1 MSYLARV
8 VAALVLLS
16 LAGCGGTGPTGS
28 AAPTAA
34 PTATTT
40 ATTTAPSA
48 KAANPLT
55 EAQLEAAALK
65 PGDLTGYQIDTH
77 PNMHDNS
84 STAKPAACQ
93 PLENVRTAALD
104 PKPAATV
111 GFLAWKTSAPSQ
123 GLAVD
128 IELNAYTDLNAAREI
143 VAKLREAVSACG
155 SGYAGGVL
163 RFPTV
168 TGHAA
173 PGVGDETVSFKVAGP
188 GASDISWYTVV
199 RVGATLVVFDAA
211 GPGPDGDT
219 VPEDLVRAQAAKVGK
234 AQS

>member
-1 MSYLARV
+1 MSYLARA
-8 VAALVLLS
+8 VAALALLS
-16 LAGCGGTGPTGS
+16 LAGCGGTGPAGS
-28 AAPTAA
+28 AAGGTA
-34 PTATTT
+34 PTA

-48 KAANPLT
+48 EAANPLT
-55 EAQLEAAALK
+55 EAQIQAAALK
-65 PGDLTGYQIDTH
+65 VGDLTGYQIDTH

-93 PLENVRTAALD
+93 PLENIRTAALD
-104 PKPAATV
+104 SKPAATV

-128 IELNAYTDLNAAREI
+128 IELNAYTDLNAAKEI

-163 RFPTV
+163 KFPTV
-168 TGHAA
+168 TGHAT
-173 PGVGDETVSFKVAGP
+173 PSVGDEAVSFKVAGP
-188 GASDISWYTVV
+188 GARDMSWYTVV
-199 RVGATLVVFDAA
+199 RSGATLVVFDAA
-211 GPGPDGDT
+211 GPRPDGDT
-219 VPEDLVRAQAAKVGK
+219 VPEDLVRAQVAKVEK